1 MKHLI
6 RILAF
11 SFFLAGVVSCSSS
24 DYPIITPGSKVT
36 TFTATLNGAS
46 EVPANTSTA
55 TGTAILKFNTT
66 TKVFTISVIH
76 TITAPINGHIHK
88 GAVGVSGS
96 SVFLFASYT
105 SPISYESVPLFIAQ
119 EDNLNAGLYYVNIH
133 SAAFPGGEIRGQLLK
148 Q

>member
-11 SFFLAGVVSCSSS
+11 LIFLAAVVSCSSS

-46 EVPANTSTA
+46 EVPANSSTA

-66 TKVFTISVIH
+66 TKVFTISVTH
-76 TITAPINGHIHK
+76 TIAAPLNGHIHK
-88 GAVGVSGS
+88 GAIGVSGS
-96 SVFLFASYT
+96 PVFPFANYT
-105 SPISYESVPLFIAQ
+105 SPISYESVPLTTAQ
-119 EDNLNAGLYYVNIH
+119 EDDLNAGLYYVNIH
-133 SAAFPGGEIRGQLLK
+133 SAAFTGGEIRGQLMK